1 MFESTGFVMDAVVD
15 ATWLA
20 VLGGALALASGM
32 IGSVVGIGAAAS
44 AGTAT
49 LAEDPKQMRN
59 VLVLAAMPTTQTF
72 YGLIILIYIVLFATA
87 PPMSFEQ
94 ALKVFAAALIGVAAE
109 GPSAAFQGMIC
120 ASGIAMLPKT
130 KGKIFVNAMMLA
142 VYAELIGILGL
153 VFTIL
158 ALILMPA

>member
-1 MFESTGFVMDAVVD
+1 ME
-15 ATWLA
+15 ATWIA
-20 VLGGALALASGM
+20 ILGGTLALASGM
-32 IGSVVGIGAAAS
+32 IGSVVGIGSAAS

-49 LAEDPKQMRN
+49 LAEDPKQFRN

-72 YGLIILIYIVLFATA
+72 YGLIILIYILLFAIKPEMT
-87 PPMSFEQ
+87 FEQ
-94 ALKVFAAALIGVAAE
+94 ALKVFAAGLIGVASE
-109 GPSAAFQGMIC
+109 GPSAAFQGFIC

-130 KGKIFVNAMMLA
+130 KGKIFVSAMMLA

-158 ALILMPA
+158 ALILMGV